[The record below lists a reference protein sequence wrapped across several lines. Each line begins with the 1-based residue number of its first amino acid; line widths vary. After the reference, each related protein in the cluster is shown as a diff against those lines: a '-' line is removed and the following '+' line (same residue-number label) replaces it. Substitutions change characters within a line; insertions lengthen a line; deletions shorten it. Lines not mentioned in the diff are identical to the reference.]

1 MRSFNA
7 PLASV
12 RLWRRQRVAN
22 VSIYVSPGDRARLEA
37 IVADRNGAVTLNAML
52 LAGYEVCDHM
62 RQPVPA

>member
-1 MRSFNA
+1 
-7 PLASV
+7 
-12 RLWRRQRVAN
+12 
-22 VSIYVSPGDRARLEA
+22 VSPGDRARLEA